1 MQTQLYPPATVY
13 QTPAKAPFEFCIDT
27 IFVNEL
33 LASPSIKRML
43 EEAVPMFDRI
53 IQSPLLKPHL
63 SNFTLRSLSDFGIIS
78 ADLLEDLDQR
88 LRNWPEDDRPL
99 L

>member
-1 MQTQLYPPATVY
+1 MEAQLYPPAAAY
-13 QTPAKAPFEFCIDT
+13 QEPDKAPFEFCIDT
-27 IFVNEL
+27 VVVNEL
-33 LASPSIKRML
+33 LTSPSIRRML
-43 EEAVPMFDRI
+43 EEAIPRFDRI
-53 IQSPLLKPHL
+53 IHAPLLKPHL